1 MTDVWNDNAVLLQNI
16 QRYQT
21 AVWSAIDEAHDA
33 LLREIENMAE
43 DDEEI
48 TIIDE
53 FHYSSVNATLI
64 LCQYSAAKGTDE
76 INTKEIRGLIKAHRD
91 ALFSYQ
97 KPPVIHIIFIILGML
112 ISQTTFLN

>member
-33 LLREIENMAE
+33 LLREIESIAE

-64 LCQYSAAKGTDE
+64 LCQYSAAKGTDK
-76 INTKEIRGLIKAHRD
+76 INTKEIRGLIK
-91 ALFSYQ
+91 S
-97 KPPVIHIIFIILGML
+97 
-112 ISQTTFLN
+112 S